1 MTCHAYTGAVRVPL
15 WGFYIALMVF
25 WPHPDLQGQDT
36 THLKSVDIVVQKT
49 EGFSGGKRLQE
60 NDSAALNL
68 YRFNSLNMLLAEQ
81 SGLFIR
87 NYGPGGLSSGSLRGG
102 SAYHSA
108 LLWNGFNIQNPM
120 LGQNDLSSIPVFLFD
135 KTSVEYGGSSALW
148 GSGAVSG
155 SILLR
160 NQSAFNKGTQ
170 TRFSLGSNS
179 FGAINMG
186 LSALYS
192 GARWALS
199 TKLYSNAS
207 PNTFSFR
214 NDSGRV
220 LRQQQAPYAFRGL
233 LQEFRLRT
241 GSRHELSLNA
251 WLEANDR
258 RIPPA
263 EYGLQSK
270 TYQKDR
276 IARFT
281 TAWTYTGKRVV
292 SVSRA
297 AAFMEEM
304 LYTDSMASLFSKSR
318 ARTVIVEN
326 ENFFDYRAG
335 HRLHLGVNGTMSS
348 ALSDQYEQE
357 ESLQRL
363 SVLIGH
369 RSQWFAQRLKASVS
383 LRVEYFSAGALP
395 LTGNAAL
402 DFDALPFLKIQANAA
417 RVYRQ
422 PTLNELYWK
431 PGGNPNL
438 KPEQGYTMEAGLLFR
453 KRIGLYDLSIGLFGY
468 NRNIDNWVLWLP
480 SGGQSSRAENIQA
493 VWSRGAESEWKLAYR
508 KGDFGWHLQFSSNY
522 ILSTVR
528 SSAQAYSASLGKQL
542 IYTPRY
548 LFNGSAGISYENSA
562 LVFLH
567 QYTGYRFTSADNSQW
582 LDPFHL
588 SSLRLNYYLPYRN
601 LGITTF
607 LACNNLFNS
616 DYEVLQGR
624 PMPLRN
630 YELGLSFDW
639 SRRPDKKIVS
649 P

>member
-1 MTCHAYTGAVRVPL
+1 ML
-15 WGFYIALMVF
+15 F
-25 WPHPDLQGQDT
+25 WPYFSLQGQDT
-36 THLKSVDIVVQKT
+36 THLQSVDIVAQKT
-49 EGFSGGKRLQE
+49 EGFSGGKRLQDV
-60 NDSAALNL
+60 DSTARNL

-81 SGLFIR
+81 TGLFIR
-87 NYGPGGLSSGSLRGG
+87 NYGPGSLSSGSLRGG

-120 LGQNDLSSIPVFLFD
+120 LGQNDLSTIPVFLFD

-192 GARWALS
+192 GAKWALS

-214 NDSGRV
+214 TDSGNV
-220 LRQQQAPYAFRGL
+220 IQQQLAPYAFRGL

-241 GSRHELSLNA
+241 GNRHELSVNA

-263 EYGLQSK
+263 EYGLPSK

-276 IARFT
+276 IGRFT
-281 TAWTYTGKRVV
+281 AAWNYTGKRFI

-304 LYTDSMASLFSKSR
+304 LYTDSLASLFSKSR
-318 ARTVIVEN
+318 ATTFILEN
-326 ENFFDYRAG
+326 ENFFDYRPG
-335 HRLHLGVNGTMSS
+335 HRLHFGVNGTMSS
-348 ALSDQYEQE
+348 ALSDEYEHE
-357 ESLQRL
+357 ESLQKV
-363 SVLIGH
+363 SVLAGH
-369 RSQWFAQRLKASVS
+369 RSQWLRQRLIASVS
-383 LRVEYFSAGALP
+383 LRLEYFSAGALP

-402 DFDALPFLKIQANAA
+402 DFAARPWLKIQANAA

-431 PGGNPNL
+431 PGGNPDL
-438 KPEQGYTMEAGLLFR
+438 KPEQGYTMEAGFLFH
-453 KRIGLYDLSIGLFGY
+453 KRIASYDLSIGLFAF
-468 NRNIDNWVLWLP
+468 NRNIGNWVLWVP
-480 SGGQSSRAENIQA
+480 SGGQSHAENIQE
-493 VWSRGAESEWKLAYR
+493 VWSRGAESEWKIGYH
-508 KGDFGWHLQFSSNY
+508 KNGFGWQLQFSSNY

-528 SSAQAYSASLGKQL
+528 SSAQANSASLDKQL

-548 LFNGSAGISYENSA
+548 LFNGSAKISYENSA

-588 SSLRLNYYLPYRN
+588 SSLRLNYVLPYKN

-639 SRRPDKKIVS
+639 SKRPANKIVS